1 MTQACFLCHR
11 EIGNT
16 TLIFKNSDLRVNDL
30 IIPPQMTDDD
40 VLCVHCFDL
49 SVKNPAINVSKG
61 RINTLVNILEQEMIH
76 DAVDLDNLLENLEQE
91 MNGWGL
97 SEPVKTFYLVQVM
110 DIIEIALTD
119 QSSKLSSFNEIR
131 KLLLDN
137 FDASYESKN

>member
-1 MTQACFLCHR
+1 
-11 EIGNT
+11 
-16 TLIFKNSDLRVNDL
+16 
-30 IIPPQMTDDD
+30 MTDDD